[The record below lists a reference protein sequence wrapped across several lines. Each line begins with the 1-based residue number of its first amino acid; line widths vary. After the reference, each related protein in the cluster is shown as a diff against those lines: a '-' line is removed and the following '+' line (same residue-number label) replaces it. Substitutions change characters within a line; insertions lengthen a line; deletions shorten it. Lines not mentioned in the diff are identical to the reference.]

1 MKILFVNNKD
11 SFVWNL
17 VDYVSIFEPDTIVV
31 PNTISLEEVK
41 ELAPDAIVISPGPG
55 HPANP
60 RDIGNCLDIIRES
73 TVPLLGVCLGNQAI
87 AVAFGGEVSH
97 SPTGPQHGKTS
108 LIYHDGSGIFQGLPS
123 PLVGG
128 RYHSLAITKLPE
140 ELDVTART
148 NDGIIMGIKHRTRP
162 IFGLQFHPE
171 SVLTPAGLKIV
182 ENFLK
187 LTTKK
192 KRSIIEIKPEHFG
205 KQFRNLSEEINK
217 VSYK

>member
-17 VDYVSIFEPDTIVV
+17 VDYVSIFEPDTVVV
-31 PNTISLEEVK
+31 PNTISLEEIK

-55 HPANP
+55 HPAKP

-73 TVPLLGVCLGNQAI
+73 TVPLLGVCLGHQAI
-87 AVAFGGEVSH
+87 TVAFGGEVSH
-97 SPTGPQHGKTS
+97 SPSGPLHGKTS
-108 LIYHDGSGIFQGLPS
+108 LVYHDGSGIFKDIPD

-128 RYHSLAITKLPE
+128 RYHSLAIEKLPD
-140 ELDVTART
+140 ELEITART
-148 NDGIIMGIKHRTRP
+148 ADGIIMGVKHRSTP

-171 SVLTPAGLKIV
+171 SVLTPHGLKIV

-187 LTTKK
+187 LA
-192 KRSIIEIKPEHFG
+192 
-205 KQFRNLSEEINK
+205 KQHTIDF
-217 VSYK
+217 

>member
-17 VDYVSIFEPDTIVV
+17 VDYVSIFEPDTVVV
-31 PNTISLEEVK
+31 PNTISLEKVK

-73 TVPLLGVCLGNQAI
+73 TVPLLGVCLGHQAI

-97 SPTGPQHGKTS
+97 SPSGPLHGKTS
-108 LIYHDGSGIFQGLPS
+108 LIEHDGNGIFKGLPT

-128 RYHSLAITKLPE
+128 RYHSLAIAKLPM
-140 ELDVTART
+140 ELEVTART
-148 NDGIIMGIKHRTRP
+148 SDGIIMGIKHRTRA

-171 SVLTPAGLKIV
+171 SVLTPQGLKIV
-182 ENFLK
+182 ENFL
-187 LTTKK
+187 
-192 KRSIIEIKPEHFG
+192 RCG
-205 KQFRNLSEEINK
+205 KG
-217 VSYK
+217 